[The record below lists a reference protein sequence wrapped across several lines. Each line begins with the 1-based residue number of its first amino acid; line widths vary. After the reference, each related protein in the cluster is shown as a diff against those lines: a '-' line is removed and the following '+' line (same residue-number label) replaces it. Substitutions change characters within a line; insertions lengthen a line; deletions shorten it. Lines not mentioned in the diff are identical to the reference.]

1 MALICDA
8 SFAAPGEAEDSV
20 TLPWKSLT
28 DNIYAT
34 SDDPNGDIPQLRDI
48 TNTMNKF
55 VLGICEDGRKEVVC
69 GYVYLIDRCSWVAQ
83 FLTMIDYVV
92 GL

>member
-34 SDDPNGDIPQLRDI
+34 LDDPNAGDVPQFRDRA
-48 TNTMNKF
+48 NTMNKYRF
-55 VLGICEDGRKEVVC
+55 LLRI
-69 GYVYLIDRCSWVAQ
+69 LISKLDMYNFMVKNRC
-83 FLTMIDYVV
+83 II
-92 GL
+92 